1 VSESISQIH
10 IKKVALFRVD
20 ARIGLFLCCPGQG
33 WPYGGRGS
41 RVPFLVGRD
50 VIKDIRKFIQ
60 GKHH

>member
-33 WPYGGRGS
+33 WLYGGRSS
-41 RVPFLVGRD
+41 RVPFLVGLD